1 MIKNDDRKINSQTK
15 YKNIYQ
21 TKLQNFSN
29 RFLPYTK
36 VEFTEKLVLNKIL
49 RTLMN
54 KKQRNKNERYIFV

>member
-1 MIKNDDRKINSQTK
+1 MLSLFLCTKQIRRPTMKSQELFLKFKIR
-15 YKNIYQ
+15 I
-21 TKLQNFSN
+21 FSI
-29 RFLPYTK
+29 TK